1 MVGGTMHPGEV
12 EIGAELVRRLVQRQY
27 PRLSQQ
33 PLIGIASTGTV
44 NVIYRLGDDL
54 AVRLP
59 RLPDGAADLLK
70 EWEWLP
76 RLAARLPLAIPEPVV
91 LGEPDQG
98 YPYPWAVYRWVE
110 GDPLDRL
117 RVTDEAVVVSD
128 LAAFIAALRGIE
140 PEAGPPSGREP
151 LPELDAVTRDA
162 IASLPAHLPVQRI
175 SRAWDR
181 LVKAPAWDGRP
192 VWRHGD
198 LLPANLLMREGR
210 LAAVLDFGM
219 AGVGDPALDII
230 PAWSVFSTAGR
241 PAFREALSVDEE
253 TWQRARAYALHQALL
268 IIPYYPVTNPGFVR
282 MAANTVAEVL
292 RDLER

>member
-1 MVGGTMHPGEV
+1 MHPGEM
-12 EIGAELVRRLVQRQY
+12 EIGAELVRRLVDRQY
-27 PRLSQQ
+27 PHLSQY
-33 PLIGIASTGTV
+33 PLIGIPSTGTV
-44 NVIYRLGDDL
+44 NVIFRLGAEL
-54 AVRLP
+54 MVRLP
-59 RLPDGAADLLK
+59 RLPDGVADLLK

-117 RVTDEAVVVSD
+117 RPTEEAAVVSD
-128 LAAFIAALRGIE
+128 LAAFIAALRVIDA
-140 PEAGPPSGREP
+140 EAGPPSGREP

-192 VWRHGD
+192 VWRHCD
-198 LLPANLLMREGR
+198 LLPTNLLKREGR
-210 LAAVLDFGM
+210 LGAVLDFGM

-230 PAWSVFSTAGR
+230 PAWSVFSAGGR

-253 TWQRARAYALHQALL
+253 TWQRARAYALHQAIL

-282 MAANTVAEVL
+282 MAENTVAEVL